1 MLISTSKSKIDY
13 CSHMH
18 IYLVCPYINKI
29 FSVELPPCSLVSV
42 LEVVYHVLVSIFTG
56 FNRSVHHMRSIN
68 RKMCETWLFKLM
80 MFSHN
85 LSDSFIGKG
94 GEIQCLKT
102 RDRDCAETTSGD
114 QRSKISAGLAAKTTS
129 ADCRA
134 AMGEQQ

>member
-13 CSHMH
+13 CSPMH
-18 IYLVCPYINKI
+18 NYLVCPYISKI

-68 RKMCETWLFKLM
+68 RKMCETWFLNLM
-80 MFSHN
+80 VFCHN
-85 LSDSFIGKG
+85 LPDLFIGKG
-94 GEIQCLKT
+94 GEIQCLKP
-102 RDRDCAETTSGD
+102 RAGTTSGD